1 MADKKTAPNILGI
14 SGSTHDSAAALLR
27 GADLAAALEEEK
39 LVRVRRV
46 PGLPVNAMRY
56 CLEAARFRPE
66 QIDYVALA
74 RPVYGESSER
84 GFEEFWI
91 PKRLKQEFPSSKI
104 VVLDHHLCHAAAAY
118 FPSPFEQ
125 AAVLTLDGSGDMKTG
140 SLSLA
145 RGTVLEPVD
154 DSYFPDSLGNLFSR
168 TAELV
173 GFSASGD
180 EHKLQWLST
189 CGKPV
194 FAKVFRSM
202 LHREKDSLL
211 SLDQSYFEAGRRD
224 RGGFAEKFFHEA
236 GLDPENPLEE
246 SCRSDLAASVQQ
258 VMEETVTELCSQLV
272 TRHKVK
278 NLCLAGGVAL
288 NALLVEKLE
297 SSGLFEG
304 LFVQPAAGNAGNAL
318 GAALYCAH
326 SLLGISARSRME
338 HLYYGP
344 EYSISEIKDVLENCK
359 LSFRY
364 LRTHKDL
371 VSAAVEELQAN
382 RILGWFQGR
391 MEFGPRALGSRS
403 ILASPLGP
411 YVSENLN
418 QYVKHREK
426 YRPFAASVTEEHAGE
441 FFECGPMAGFLATV
455 GRVKASHRQTFAPN
469 LLGGRLAEGKEPPLS
484 SERIRVHIV
493 KRKINPL
500 FWELLD
506 AFGKATGVPVLF
518 NTSFN
523 LFGEPLV
530 CSPRDAVRSFY
541 CSGMDHLMIGNFSL
555 SK

>member
-1 MADKKTAPNILGI
+1 MVDKKTAPNILGI
-14 SGSTHDSAAALLR
+14 SGSNHDAAAALLR
-27 GADLAAALEEEK
+27 GGNLAAALEEEK

-56 CLEAARFRPE
+56 CLEAARLRPE

-145 RGTVLEPVD
+145 RGTVLEPVE

-194 FAKVFRSM
+194 FAPVFRSM

-224 RGGFAEKFFHEA
+224 RGGFAEKFFHAA
-236 GLDPENPLEE
+236 GLDPENSMEE
-246 SCRSDLAASVQQ
+246 SSRSDLAASVQQ
-258 VMEETVTELCSQLV
+258 VMEETVADLCSQLV
-272 TRHKVK
+272 SRHKVK

-288 NALLVEKLE
+288 NSLLVEKLE
-297 SSGLFEG
+297 TAGLFEG

-344 EYSISEIKDVLENCK
+344 EYSSSEIKDVLENCK

-364 LRTHKDL
+364 LRTRKDL
-371 VSAAVEELQAN
+371 VSAAVEELRAN

-426 YRPFAASVTEEHAGE
+426 FRPFAASVTEEHAGE
-441 FFECGPMAGFLATV
+441 FFECGPMAEFLATV
-455 GRVKASHRQTFAPN
+455 GRVKASHRQTFAAN
-469 LLGGRLAEGKEPPLS
+469 LLEGRLAGEGKPQPP

-493 KRKINPL
+493 KRKINLL

-541 CSGMDHLMIGNFSL
+541 CSGMDHLIIGNFSL